1 MSLHWISDGIS
12 NWIDAVVEAIVVSVG
27 WLRSARRVLVVEGE
41 DGAFSI
47 AVPAAD
53 AKSGSAVPPFRM
65 GSSGPSTDLP
75 PSLAAILRGS
85 KVELVLRSTHF
96 LIRPLEL
103 PKRAAEFLDGI
114 VRAQIDRLTPWSATE
129 AVFGWTQPAAAPNDR
144 LSLIVVATARARI
157 VPYLETLSGLG
168 ANSILVSAQPQDG
181 PGGSAPIRVFEQGAR
196 NALDVARVRR
206 ALLALLAVLSLTAAV
221 AVTTAQILGD
231 DLETKQR
238 DLARRIAERRV
249 ALVAGRGSASGHT
262 SALGALQ
269 RRKHETAMSVMVLEA
284 LSQVLPDHTYVTE
297 LRVEGDKLQVIGITR
312 EAPSLIQLMEQSP
325 HFTRA
330 TFFAPTTR
338 TPDDPGER
346 FHIEA
351 RIKPVFERS
360 P

>member
-1 MSLHWISDGIS
+1 MSLRWIADGIS
-12 NWIDAVVEAIVVSVG
+12 SWIDAVVEAIVASVG

-47 AVPAAD
+47 AVPAAET
-53 AKSGSAVPPFRM
+53 KSASVVPPFRM
-65 GSSGPSTDLP
+65 GSSTTPADLP
-75 PSLAAILRGS
+75 PGLTAILRGS

-114 VRAQIDRLTPWSATE
+114 VRAQIDRLTPWSATD
-129 AVFGWTQPAAAPNDR
+129 AVFGWTPPAAASDDR
-144 LSLIVVATARARI
+144 LSVTVVATARARI

-168 ANSILVSAQPQDG
+168 AHSILVSAQPQDG
-181 PGGSAPIRVFEQGAR
+181 PGDTAPIRVFEQGAR
-196 NALDVARVRR
+196 RVLDVARVRR
-206 ALLALLAVLSLTAAV
+206 ALLIVLAALSLTAAF
-221 AVTTAQILGD
+221 AVTTVQILGD
-231 DLETKQR
+231 DLEGQRR

-249 ALVAGRGSASGHT
+249 ALVAGRETVGGAP
-262 SALGALQ
+262 SALRALE

-297 LRVEGDKLQVIGITR
+297 LRVEGDKLQIIGITR

-351 RIKPVFERS
+351 RVRPVFERS